1 MNAHRKLGH
10 TRFDN
15 WCIIVRESGSEAGDA
30 GLADR
35 YTRNEVGRILGLE
48 EGRLRYWER
57 LRLVRPEVRW
67 GQRFYS
73 FGDLVALRS
82 IQRITLNRVP
92 ARKLRRTVALIEQ
105 QFGGYS
111 LPLQQL
117 RLVELGRDVL
127 VVPPGA
133 ERPFNPFLQQWA
145 FPFDIPARPAKLH
158 SMAGPTPEEFF
169 ETALSCETKQD
180 LLPQAIENYQRVVE
194 LAPDWIEAHINLGV
208 AYYQM
213 GQLSDARAAF
223 AAAVALDPLN
233 GISRYNLGC
242 TLEEMGEYDGAIEHL
257 VRAARAM
264 PGHADVHFNL
274 ALAYEKRGERRAARD
289 HWTLYLRHAPNG
301 TWAEQARARLRR
313 YSARRKNA
321 MPIPFRRPS

>member
-57 LRLVRPEVRW
+57 LQLVRPEVRW

-133 ERPFNPFLQQWA
+133 VRPFNPFLQQWA

-180 LLPQAIENYQRVVE
+180 LLPQAIENYLRVVE

-242 TLEEMGEYDGAIEHL
+242 TLEEMGEYDAAIEHL
-257 VRAARAM
+257 LRAARAM
-264 PGHADVHFNL
+264 PAHADVHFNL

>member
-1 MNAHRKLGH
+1 L
-10 TRFDN
+10 
-15 WCIIVRESGSEAGDA
+15 E
-30 GLADR
+30 
-35 YTRNEVGRILGLE
+35 LE

-180 LLPQAIENYQRVVE
+180 LLPQAIENYLRVVE

-242 TLEEMGEYDGAIEHL
+242 TLEEMGEYDAAIEHL
-257 VRAARAM
+257 LRAARAM
-264 PGHADVHFNL
+264 PAHADVHFNL

-289 HWTLYLRHAPNG
+289 HWSLYLRHAPNG

-321 MPIPFRRPS
+321 MPIPFRRPN

>member
-1 MNAHRKLGH
+1 
-10 TRFDN
+10 
-15 WCIIVRESGSEAGDA
+15 
-30 GLADR
+30 
-35 YTRNEVGRILGLE
+35 LGLE

-57 LRLVRPEVRW
+57 LQLVRPEVRW

-145 FPFDIPARPAKLH
+145 FPFDMPARPAKLH

-242 TLEEMGEYDGAIEHL
+242 TLEEMGEYDGAIEQL

>member
-1 MNAHRKLGH
+1 M
-10 TRFDN
+10 
-15 WCIIVRESGSEAGDA
+15 
-30 GLADR
+30 
-35 YTRNEVGRILGLE
+35 
-48 EGRLRYWER
+48 
-57 LRLVRPEVRW
+57 
-67 GQRFYS
+67 
-73 FGDLVALRS
+73 
-82 IQRITLNRVP
+82 
-92 ARKLRRTVALIEQ
+92 RRTVALIEQ

-180 LLPQAIENYQRVVE
+180 LLPQAIENYLRVVE

-242 TLEEMGEYDGAIEHL
+242 TLEEMGEYDAAIEHL
-257 VRAARAM
+257 LRAARAM
-264 PGHADVHFNL
+264 PAHADVHFNL
-274 ALAYEKRGERRAARD
+274 ALDAVSSSRAKRHLGGTGPLASKTIFSAPKR
-289 HWTLYLRHAPNG
+289 RHAHTLP
-301 TWAEQARARLRR
+301 
-313 YSARRKNA
+313 
-321 MPIPFRRPS
+321 PSQLVSCRSLP

>member
-180 LLPQAIENYQRVVE
+180 LLPQAIENYLRVVE

-242 TLEEMGEYDGAIEHL
+242 TLEEMGEYDAAIEHL
-257 VRAARAM
+257 LRAARAM
-264 PGHADVHFNL
+264 PAHADVHFNL

-301 TWAEQARARLRR
+301 TWAEQARARLKR

>member
-180 LLPQAIENYQRVVE
+180 LLPQAIENYLRVVE

-242 TLEEMGEYDGAIEHL
+242 TLEEMGEYDAAIEHL
-257 VRAARAM
+257 LRAARAM
-264 PGHADVHFNL
+264 PAHADVHFNL

-289 HWTLYLRHAPNG
+289 HWSLYLRHAPNG
-301 TWAEQARARLRR
+301 TWAEQARSRLRR
-313 YSARRKNA
+313 YSARRKGA

>member
-15 WCIIVRESGSEAGDA
+15 WCIIVRESGREAGDA

-57 LRLVRPEVRW
+57 LQLVRPEVRW

-289 HWTLYLRHAPNG
+289 HWTLYLRYAPNG

>member
-1 MNAHRKLGH
+1 
-10 TRFDN
+10 
-15 WCIIVRESGSEAGDA
+15 
-30 GLADR
+30 
-35 YTRNEVGRILGLE
+35 LGLE

-57 LRLVRPEVRW
+57 LQLVRPEVRW

-133 ERPFNPFLQQWA
+133 VRPFNPFLQQWA

-180 LLPQAIENYQRVVE
+180 LLPQAIENYLRVVE

-242 TLEEMGEYDGAIEHL
+242 TLEEMGEYDAAIEHL
-257 VRAARAM
+257 LRAARAM
-264 PGHADVHFNL
+264 PAHADVHFNL

>member
-133 ERPFNPFLQQWA
+133 VRPFNPFLQQWA

-180 LLPQAIENYQRVVE
+180 LLPQAIENYLRVVE

-242 TLEEMGEYDGAIEHL
+242 TLEEMGEYDAAIEHL
-257 VRAARAM
+257 LRAARAM
-264 PGHADVHFNL
+264 PAHADVHFNL

-289 HWTLYLRHAPNG
+289 HWTLYLRYAPNG
-301 TWAEQARARLRR
+301 TWAEQARARLKR

>member
-57 LRLVRPEVRW
+57 LQLVRPEVRW

-289 HWTLYLRHAPNG
+289 QWTLYLRHAPNG
-301 TWAEQARARLRR
+301 TWAEQARARLKR

>member
-1 MNAHRKLGH
+1 M
-10 TRFDN
+10 
-15 WCIIVRESGSEAGDA
+15 
-30 GLADR
+30 ADR

-242 TLEEMGEYDGAIEHL
+242 TLEEMGEYDAAIEQL
-257 VRAARAM
+257 LRAARAM
-264 PGHADVHFNL
+264 PAHADVHFNL

-289 HWTLYLRHAPNG
+289 HWTLYLRYAPNG
-301 TWAEQARARLRR
+301 TWAEQARARLKR

>member
-133 ERPFNPFLQQWA
+133 VRPFNPFLQQWA

-180 LLPQAIENYQRVVE
+180 LLPQAIENYLRVVE

-242 TLEEMGEYDGAIEHL
+242 TLEEMGEYDAAIEHL
-257 VRAARAM
+257 LRAARAM

-289 HWTLYLRHAPNG
+289 QWTLYLRHAPNG

>member
-15 WCIIVRESGSEAGDA
+15 WCIIVRESGREAGDA

-57 LRLVRPEVRW
+57 LQLVRPEVRW

-180 LLPQAIENYQRVVE
+180 LLPQAIENYLRVVE

-242 TLEEMGEYDGAIEHL
+242 TLEEMGEYNGAIEHL
-257 VRAARAM
+257 LRAARAM

-289 HWTLYLRHAPNG
+289 QWTLYLRHAPNG

>member
-57 LRLVRPEVRW
+57 LQLVRPEVRW

-180 LLPQAIENYQRVVE
+180 LLPQAIENYLRVVE

-257 VRAARAM
+257 LRAARAM
-264 PGHADVHFNL
+264 PAHADVHFNL

-289 HWTLYLRHAPNG
+289 QWTLYLRHAPNG

-321 MPIPFRRPS
+321 MPIPFRRPN